1 MLVCAHAATSGAEIF
16 SSFCTIH
23 DTLHD
28 IQHVIVVVGAY
39 AMSQACDVTRV
50 QSATD
55 WTAFGTYFTHVQTC
69 DVTRVQSARGWTPS
83 ADISH
88 MFKPVM

>member
-39 AMSQACDVTRV
+39 AMSVTRV

-55 WTAFGTYFTHVQTC
+55 WTASVH
-69 DVTRVQSARGWTPS
+69 
-83 ADISH
+83 ISH
-88 MFKPVM
+88 MSKPVM

>member
-39 AMSQACDVTRV
+39 AMS
-50 QSATD
+50 
-55 WTAFGTYFTHVQTC
+55 
-69 DVTRVQSARGWTPS
+69 
-83 ADISH
+83 
-88 MFKPVM
+88 KPVFKVLRTGLLRYIFHTCPNL